1 VRRAQ
6 SDDVVAWLNDA
17 SFRLLEARL
26 ARARAR
32 ADARADRAAAAVD

>member
-1 VRRAQ
+1 
-6 SDDVVAWLNDA
+6 
-17 SFRLLEARL
+17 LLEARL